1 MRKFKKFSLVLV
13 VLLVLAS
20 MPMLFAEEYTVVQGD
35 VLWKIAKK
43 YDTTWEKLAEINEL
57 KNPNLIFPGQ
67 KIMIKKEEKAEV
79 VVKPEE
85 KSKNLVILH
94 TNDMHGFFKWGKYN
108 GMGAAFLAA
117 KINEVRENNENVLLL
132 DGGDALQGDNLVT
145 LSKGATGT
153 EIMNLFNY
161 DAMVA
166 GNHEFDYGHERL
178 KELEG
183 LLNFP
188 VLSSN
193 VTNAEGKLLL
203 PSHII
208 KDVNGIKV
216 GIFGLSTPETTYKTH
231 PDNVNGLVFEDPKT
245 AAKRMVDELKGKVD
259 IIIAVGHLGDEGDY
273 SSMSVCEAVDGI
285 DVFVDGHS
293 HHVYD
298 PAKRVNGT
306 LIVQAGEK
314 TKNLGIVN
322 LTLKDNKIVDSTS
335 RMFNKK
341 EAKATV
347 SEDPEMKAL
356 VDRIVAENKKIEDEV
371 VATSPIKLEGEREIV
386 RIGESNL
393 GNIITEAFIYYSKAD
408 VALTNGGG
416 IRASINKG
424 DVTKGEVLTVLPF
437 GNTVRVIKLKGS
449 DIKLALENG
458 VKMLPERSGGFPH
471 IAGMTVEF
479 DSSKPAGERVQKVLI
494 KGEALDPDKD
504 YTLVTNDFLVAGG
517 DEYEMFKGKEV
528 VGELGTMDQLVI
540 DYFNEVGF
548 DKAKVDGR
556 LKDLNK

>member
-1 MRKFKKFSLVLV
+1 MKKFKKISLVLV
-13 VLLVLAS
+13 FLLILAS
-20 MPMLFAEEYTVVQGD
+20 MPMVFAEEYTVVSGD
-35 VLWKIAKK
+35 VLWKIARK
-43 YDTTWEKLAEINEL
+43 YDTTWQHLAEINEL
-57 KNPNLIFPGQ
+57 KNPHLIFPGQ
-67 KIMIKKEEKAEV
+67 KIVISKEEV
-79 VVKPEE
+79 VAPKEDS
-85 KSKNLVILH
+85 SKWLTILH
-94 TNDMHGFFKWGKYN
+94 TNDMHGFFKWGKYD
-108 GMGAAFLAA
+108 GMGAALLAA
-117 KINEVRENNENVLLL
+117 KINEVRANNENVLLL

-161 DAMVA
+161 DTMVA
-166 GNHEFDYGHERL
+166 GNHEFDYGYERL

-183 LLNFP
+183 LLKFP

-193 VTNAEGKLLL
+193 VTNSEGKLLL

-231 PDNVNGLVFEDPKT
+231 PDNVNGLTFEDPKT
-245 AAKRMVDELKGKVD
+245 AAQRMVDELKGKVD
-259 IIIAVGHLGDEGDY
+259 LIVAVGHLGDEGDF

-298 PAKRVNGT
+298 PAKEVNGT

-314 TKNLGIVN
+314 TKNLGIVKIK
-322 LTLKDNKIVDSTS
+322 LEDNKVISKS
-335 RMFNKK
+335 SEMFTKA
-341 EAKATV
+341 EAKETLTP
-347 SEDPEMKAL
+347 DPDMQAL
-356 VDRIVAENKKIEDEV
+356 VDRIVEENKKIEDEV
-371 VATSPIKLEGEREIV
+371 VATAPMKLDGEREVV

-416 IRASINKG
+416 IRASIDKG
-424 DVTKGEVLTVLPF
+424 EVTKGEVLTVLPF

-458 VKMLPERSGGFPH
+458 LKMLPERSGGFPQ
-471 IAGMTVEF
+471 IAGMRVEF
-479 DSSKPAGERVQKVLI
+479 DSSKPAGERVQKIVVN
-494 KGEALDPDKD
+494 GEALDPDKD

-548 DKAKVDGR
+548 EKAKVDER